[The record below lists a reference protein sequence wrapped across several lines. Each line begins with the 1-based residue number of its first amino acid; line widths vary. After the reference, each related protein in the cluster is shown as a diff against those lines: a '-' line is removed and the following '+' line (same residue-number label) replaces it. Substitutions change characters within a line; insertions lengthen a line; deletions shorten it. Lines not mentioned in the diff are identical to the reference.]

1 MNTLKKAILA
11 TAATAAVGT
20 STPAL
25 ADLSTVEANIGV
37 TSNYLWRGVTQSSNS
52 ASVSGGL
59 DWSNDAGFYVGGW
72 VGSLGDDD
80 SGFNGAETDI
90 YLGWGGDIADG
101 VAIDVGYIYYLYSEQ
116 DDADFSEIYAS
127 ISAGAFTLG
136 AAYTVDS
143 QVDETDDNAEAFIE
157 GDIYVYA
164 SASTEV
170 AEGYTAGITIGN
182 YMFEDD
188 GEDAFELDDM
198 DMQVDLGE
206 SEFDYTHYSVS
217 LTKATE
223 SMGEFTFTINAT
235 DADED
240 DVWAIASD
248 KTNVVVSWGTT
259 L

>member
-1 MNTLKKAILA
+1 MKTLKKAILA
-11 TAATAAVGT
+11 TAATAVVGT
-20 STPAL
+20 SMPAM
-25 ADLSTVEANIGV
+25 ADLANVEANVGV

-59 DWSNDAGFYVGGW
+59 DWSNDSGIYVGGW

-90 YLGWGGDIADG
+90 YFGWSGDVADG
-101 VAIDVGYIYYLYSEQ
+101 VALDVGYIYYLYSEQ

-127 ISAGAFTLG
+127 VAAGPVEVG
-136 AAYTVDS
+136 VAYTVDS
-143 QVDETDDNAEAFIE
+143 QVDETDEAAEAFIE
-157 GDIYVYA
+157 GDLYVYA

-170 AEGYTAGITIGN
+170 AEGYTAGITIGS
-182 YMFEDD
+182 YMFDDD
-188 GEDAFELDDM
+188 GEDVFDDM
-198 DMQVDLGE
+198 DMLIGE
-206 SEFDYTHYSVS
+206 AEYDYTHYAVS
-217 LTKATE
+217 LTKSTE
-223 SMGEFTFTINAT
+223 DMGEFTFTINAT

-240 DVWAIASD
+240 DISAIASD